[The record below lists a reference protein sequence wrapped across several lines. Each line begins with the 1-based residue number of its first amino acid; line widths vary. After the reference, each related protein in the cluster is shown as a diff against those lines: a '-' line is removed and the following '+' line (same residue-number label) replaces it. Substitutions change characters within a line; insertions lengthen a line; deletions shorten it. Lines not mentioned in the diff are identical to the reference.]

1 MTDRIRL
8 IACEV
13 FVRELSAA
21 VARSAHQIDVEW
33 LPKGLHDKGGK
44 VMAAAIQ
51 ERIDAVDAGRYDRI
65 ALAYALCN
73 NGLVGLQ
80 ARTLPITAYRAHDC
94 IACFLGSR
102 ERYDAEFAKTPGTY
116 WQSPGWIERG
126 GEGFFTAGGQSEPK
140 DDDPTW
146 QRLLKKYGA
155 DNARFLW
162 DEMQAQVKHYERLAY
177 IDTGVG
183 PANHFAGV
191 AEKRAAEKGLRFE
204 LMAGDPAWISAL
216 LDGPLTGDRFLTIA
230 PGQQVVAAY
239 DGSIAG
245 VK

>member
-1 MTDRIRL
+1 M
-8 IACEV
+8 
-13 FVRELSAA
+13 
-21 VARSAHQIDVEW
+21 
-33 LPKGLHDKGGK
+33 
-44 VMAAAIQ
+44 
-51 ERIDAVDAGRYDRI
+51 DASRYDRI

-80 ARTLPITAYRAHDC
+80 ARALPITAYRAHDC

-102 ERYDAEFAKTPGTY
+102 ERYDAEFKQTPGTY

-126 GEGFFTAGGQSEPK
+126 GEGFFTASGQAEPAA
-140 DDDPTW
+140 DDPTW
-146 QRLLKKYGA
+146 MRLLKKYGP

-162 DEMQAQVKHYERLAY
+162 DELQAQVKHYERLAY

-191 AEKRAAEKGLRFE
+191 AEKRAVEKGLRFE
-204 LMAGDPAWISAL
+204 KLTGDPAWIRAII
-216 LDGPLTGDRFLTIA
+216 DGPLTGDGFLTIA